1 MFCHRHCIC
10 LRLCCCLFVGQV
22 IFSHQSDQMSQRSQ
36 VSKIALWRCTLNVT
50 SEITLYCCEMSYCQW
65 CRPEQGT
72 DIATYWAGSDC
83 VWIKDWSGLAFA
95 SVTSWEKFW
104 FGAVANSICGGNS
117 RFALNFVTFWY
128 QRISSTPNTS
138 QSPWTIGSISFMSNG
153 HCPPPVLVG
162 KNIREGTSFKISN
175 QFMMPFTNTLMK
187 YEINKKKW
195 NKLRCPLQMLWWN
208 IWNW

>member
-1 MFCHRHCIC
+1 MYIIVFLLVIVFFWSGHVFLSLCANIAKVTSLKHRALKVFSKCIC
-10 LRLCCCLFVGQV
+10 LCHCLFVGKV
-22 IFSHQSDQMSQRSQ
+22 MFSHHFDQMSQRSQ

-104 FGAVANSICGGNS
+104 FG
-117 RFALNFVTFWY
+117 
-128 QRISSTPNTS
+128 SS
-138 QSPWTIGSISFMSNG
+138 
-153 HCPPPVLVG
+153 C
-162 KNIREGTSFKISN
+162 
-175 QFMMPFTNTLMK
+175 
-187 YEINKKKW
+187 
-195 NKLRCPLQMLWWN
+195 
-208 IWNW
+208 